1 MSVDVSKLLDWPDAA
16 SLERAAEDMKRHG
29 KDFSDTLDDAKLA
42 WFGLNTHYDSPH
54 QYMLYQSF
62 APANTAANEVRA
74 GTSAAAQPL
83 VAFAAAI
90 NSLAEQRRELLE
102 EARTLSSGPKDPV
115 ENLVSPDW
123 DSEDIVKARE
133 NKLQQRIDELA
144 QVYARAVEA
153 CVSDLSRING
163 SGEIGPPPTQP
174 SAPDRSQDTM
184 WLNGAGTLAEGRR
197 TLKLQFKTP
206 DGWKTIVKT
215 KWWDRGLHQQSG
227 NFVDRFKT
235 NLREQF
241 LGPKSEV
248 VHVEDGGDKVR
259 GVKSVSALG
268 RVAGR
273 GLFVLGAGITFG
285 SEYGQA
291 QEKLKQ
297 EEPGLSD
304 EERNAKATEKAA
316 VRTGSQVAASAL
328 AGAAVGS
335 LLPVGGTAV
344 GLAVGA
350 GVGLAMSVNAGGGK
364 TVGDRIADAGET
376 VWNFGKKTWEK
387 VFG

>member
-1 MSVDVSKLLDWPDAA
+1 MSVNISKLLDWPDAA
-16 SLERAAEDMKRHG
+16 SLERAAEDLKRHG
-29 KDFSDTLDDAKLA
+29 GEFSDTVDDARQA

-62 APANTAANEVRA
+62 APASTAADAVRA
-74 GTSAAAQPL
+74 GTSAAARPL
-83 VAFAAAI
+83 ITFAATL
-90 NSLAEQRRELLE
+90 NSLAGERRDLLK
-102 EARTLSSGPKDPV
+102 EARTLRPGPQDPV
-115 ENLVSPDW
+115 ENFVNPDW
-123 DSEDIVKARE
+123 GPEDVLKARE
-133 NKLQQRIDELA
+133 NDLQQRIDRLA
-144 QVYARAVEA
+144 QVYARAVEE
-153 CVSDLSRING
+153 CVSDLSCIDS
-163 SGEIGPPPTQP
+163 SGKVGPPPTP
-174 SAPDRSQDTM
+174 HPVPDRSHDNL
-184 WLNGAGTLAEGRR
+184 WLDGAGALAEGRR

-206 DGWKTIVKT
+206 DGWKTIVKSS
-215 KWWDRGLHQQSG
+215 WWDGGHHQQSG
-227 NFVDRFKT
+227 NFADRFKT
-235 NLREQF
+235 NFREQF

-259 GVKSVSALG
+259 GVKSVSTLG

-285 SEYGQA
+285 SEYSQA

-297 EEPGLSD
+297 EDPGLSD

-316 VRTGSQVAASAL
+316 VRTGSQLAASAA

-335 LLPVGGTAV
+335 LLPVGGTVV

-350 GVGLAMSVNAGGGK
+350 GVGLAMSVNTGGGK
-364 TVGDRIADAGET
+364 TAGDRIADVGET